1 MKCIKFVLPEGLNV
15 SGGMPGMLGSER
27 NLRARV
33 IAHSIDTDFQCCCG
47 AASTSV

>member
-1 MKCIKFVLPEGLNV
+1 
-15 SGGMPGMLGSER
+15 MLCSER